1 MSIPRTVAR
10 KRATTLPR
18 IHGRKATGTENVS
31 PAAMRTG
38 NAGSTAVMPVP
49 AVSIKSMAVIST
61 STTPLL
67 TNGTLSV
74 AVVASR

>member
-1 MSIPRTVAR
+1 MA
-10 KRATTLPR
+10 
-18 IHGRKATGTENVS
+18 NVS

-49 AVSIKSMAVIST
+49 AVSINSMAVIST